1 MEVAAGSL
9 WTYRRPNDDVFNGLS
24 KQATCARQYWHLRSK
39 GKKVTMLLASQ
50 QTDLQ
55 EITLRDLFRI
65 LKVRGLLIAT
75 VSFLF
80 ALGAGI
86 AAFVSPKWYEAS
98 IVLSPV
104 ATSASSALGSSSSA
118 LGGLAA
124 LAGISVAGDSKKSES
139 IAMLQSEALTERY
152 IEKNGLLQVIY
163 RDEWDSAKQAW
174 DNPNKH
180 PTLWKANLYFKK
192 KLRTVST
199 DLKTGIITLTIKWK
213 DPVLAADWANGLVI
227 MTNEYLRNKAIDE
240 SERNIAYLTAEA
252 AKTNIVEARQAIY
265 TILQGEINKAMLA
278 RGSSE
283 YAFKIIDPARIAE
296 KQSSPLKS
304 LWIIIGLFSGA
315 LLAIAATL
323 IHSSWK

>member
-1 MEVAAGSL
+1 
-9 WTYRRPNDDVFNGLS
+9 
-24 KQATCARQYWHLRSK
+24 
-39 GKKVTMLLASQ
+39 MLLASQ

-65 LKVRGLLIAT
+65 LKVRGLLIVT
-75 VSFLF
+75 VSLLF

-124 LAGISVAGDSKKSES
+124 LAGISVGGDSKKSES

-152 IEKNGLLQVIY
+152 IEKNGLLQIIY
-163 RDEWDSAKQAW
+163 RKDWDDAKQAW
-174 DNPNKH
+174 IDPNKH
-180 PTLWKANLYFKK
+180 PTLWKANQYFKK
-192 KLRTVST
+192 SLRTVST

-213 DPVLAADWANGLVI
+213 DAALAADWANGLVN
-227 MTNEYLRNKAIDE
+227 MTNEYMRNKAIEE

-252 AKTNIVEARQAIY
+252 SKTNIVEARQAIY
-265 TILQGEINKAMLA
+265 TILQGEINKSMLA

-283 YAFKIIDPARIAE
+283 YAFKIIDPARMAE
-296 KQSSPLKS
+296 KQSSPIKS

-315 LLAIAATL
+315 FLAIAATL
-323 IHSSWK
+323 VHSSWK

>member
-1 MEVAAGSL
+1 MKA
-9 WTYRRPNDDVFNGLS
+9 N
-24 KQATCARQYWHLRSK
+24 
-39 GKKVTMLLASQ
+39 MLLVSQ

-55 EITLRDLFRI
+55 EITLRDLFRL
-65 LKVRGLLIAT
+65 LKVRGLFIAT
-75 VSFLF
+75 VSLLF

-104 ATSASSALGSSSSA
+104 ATSASSALGSSGSA

-124 LAGISVAGDSKKSES
+124 LAGISVGGDSKKSES
-139 IAMLQSEALTERY
+139 VAMLQSEALTERY

-163 RDEWDSAKQAW
+163 RDDWDEAKKAW
-174 DNPNKH
+174 VDPDKH

-192 KLRTVST
+192 SLRTVST

-213 DPVLAADWANGLVI
+213 DPALAADWANGLVN
-227 MTNEYLRNKAIDE
+227 MTNEYMRNKAIAE
-240 SERNIAYLTAEA
+240 SEKNIEYLTAEA
-252 AKTNIVEARQAIY
+252 AKTNMVEARQAIY
-265 TILQGEINKAMLA
+265 TILQGEINKSMLA

-283 YAFKIIDPARIAE
+283 YAFKIIDPARTAE
-296 KQSSPLKS
+296 KQSSPIKS

-315 LLAIAATL
+315 FLAIAATL

>member
-1 MEVAAGSL
+1 
-9 WTYRRPNDDVFNGLS
+9 
-24 KQATCARQYWHLRSK
+24 
-39 GKKVTMLLASQ
+39 MLLASQ

-65 LKVRGLLIAT
+65 LRVRGLFIAT
-75 VSFLF
+75 VSLLF

-104 ATSASSALGSSSSA
+104 ATSASSALGSSGSA

-139 IAMLQSEALTERY
+139 VAMLQSEGLTERY

-163 RDEWDSAKQAW
+163 RDDWDGVKQAW
-174 DNPNKH
+174 RNPEKH

-192 KLRTVST
+192 SLRTVST

-213 DPVLAADWANGLVI
+213 DPALAADWANGLVN
-227 MTNEYLRNKAIDE
+227 MTNEVMRNKAIAE
-240 SERNIAYLTAEA
+240 SEKNMEYLTAEA
-252 AKTNIVEARQAIY
+252 SKTNMVEARQAIY
-265 TILQGEINKAMLA
+265 TILQGEINKSMLA

-283 YAFKIIDPARIAE
+283 YALKIIDPARTAE
-296 KQSSPLKS
+296 KQSSPIKS

-315 LLAIAATL
+315 SLAIAATL

>member
-1 MEVAAGSL
+1 
-9 WTYRRPNDDVFNGLS
+9 
-24 KQATCARQYWHLRSK
+24 
-39 GKKVTMLLASQ
+39 MLHASQ

-55 EITLRDLFRI
+55 EITLRDLYRI
-65 LKVRGLLIAT
+65 LKVRGLFIAT
-75 VSFLF
+75 VSLLC

-104 ATSASSALGSSSSA
+104 ATSASSALGSSGSA

-124 LAGISVAGDSKKSES
+124 LAGLSVTGDSRKSES
-139 IAMLQSEALTERY
+139 VAMLQSEALTERY

-163 RDEWDSAKQAW
+163 RKQWDGAKQAW
-174 DNPNKH
+174 VDPNDH
-180 PTLWKANLYFKK
+180 PTLWKANRYFKK
-192 KLRTVST
+192 SLRTVST

-213 DPVLAADWANGLVI
+213 DPALAADWANGLVN
-227 MTNEYLRNKAIDE
+227 MTNEYMRNKAIDE
-240 SERNIAYLTAEA
+240 SEKNIAYLTAEA
-252 AKTNIVEARQAIY
+252 SKTNMVEARQAIY

-283 YAFKIIDPARIAE
+283 YSFKIIDPARIAE
-296 KQSSPLKS
+296 KQSSPIKS

-315 LLAIAATL
+315 FLAIAVTL

>member
-1 MEVAAGSL
+1 VIAAL
-9 WTYRRPNDDVFNGLS
+9 TIKR
-24 KQATCARQYWHLRSK
+24 
-39 GKKVTMLLASQ
+39 KKANMLLASQ

-65 LKVRGLLIAT
+65 LRVRGLLIAT
-75 VSFLF
+75 VSLLF

-104 ATSASSALGSSSSA
+104 ATSASSALGSSGSA

-139 IAMLQSEALTERY
+139 VAMLQSEALTERY

-163 RDEWDSAKQAW
+163 RDDWDGLKQAW
-174 DNPNKH
+174 RNPDKH

-192 KLRTVST
+192 SLRTVST

-213 DPVLAADWANGLVI
+213 DPALAADWANGLVN
-227 MTNEYLRNKAIDE
+227 MTNEVMRNKAIAE
-240 SERNIAYLTAEA
+240 SEKNMEYLTAEA
-252 AKTNIVEARQAIY
+252 SKTNMVEARQAIY
-265 TILQGEINKAMLA
+265 TILQGEINKSMLA

-296 KQSSPLKS
+296 KQSSPIKS

-315 LLAIAATL
+315 FLAIAAIL

>member
-1 MEVAAGSL
+1 
-9 WTYRRPNDDVFNGLS
+9 
-24 KQATCARQYWHLRSK
+24 
-39 GKKVTMLLASQ
+39 MLLASQ

-75 VSFLF
+75 VSLLF

-104 ATSASSALGSSSSA
+104 ATSASSALGSSGSA

-139 IAMLQSEALTERY
+139 VAMLQSEGLTERY

-163 RDEWDSAKQAW
+163 RDDWDGVKQAW
-174 DNPNKH
+174 RNPDKH

-192 KLRTVST
+192 SLRTVST

-213 DPVLAADWANGLVI
+213 DPALAADWANGLVN
-227 MTNEYLRNKAIDE
+227 MTNEVMRNKAIAE
-240 SERNIAYLTAEA
+240 SEKNMEYLTAEA
-252 AKTNIVEARQAIY
+252 SKTNMVEARQAIY
-265 TILQGEINKAMLA
+265 TILQGEINKSMLA

-283 YAFKIIDPARIAE
+283 YALKIIDPARTAE
-296 KQSSPLKS
+296 KQSSPIKS

-315 LLAIAATL
+315 FLAIAATL